1 VDAVVDHA
9 HALPRRPVEALD
21 LGLVAPRDR
30 DDVPSRAELEDSL
43 LDRADRPMKGIP
55 LRAIAAH
62 GEQVSAMRALARP
75 VDVLTQAAL
84 VALHDVV
91 SPAPHRSARGQ
102 REREQAKER
111 GLSEDRKPP
120 YADAR
125 DIALPR
131 GAQQIDV
138 VSAGHEL
145 AQEPGRGG
153 LNAAEE

>member
-1 VDAVVDHA
+1 
-9 HALPRRPVEALD
+9 
-21 LGLVAPRDR
+21 
-30 DDVPSRAELEDSL
+30 
-43 LDRADRPMKGIP
+43 MKGIP

-153 LNAAEE
+153 LNAAEERERTADDGDLHHAARARRAITRSTSGKRSRRAASKL